1 MKAMAKA
8 YQKFV
13 VVALAMLI
21 ALSSLSNAVAGAL
34 TCLPKACCC
43 TMKTPDMTD
52 HAGQTEMEM
61 PQRCTPK
68 TPAPCC
74 RVEPFQ
80 PKTDMVIS
88 WLPSVTPQRMSLAYV
103 IADDTVKLPQQD
115 CLNAFKSII
124 DNGPL
129 LKIPLVPIYL
139 QTLSI
144 LC

>member
-1 MKAMAKA
+1 MAKA
-8 YQKFV
+8 YKKFV

-21 ALSSLSNAVAGAL
+21 ALGSVSNAVAAAL

-43 TMKTPDMTD
+43 TVKTPNMVG
-52 HAGQTEMEM
+52 HLGQMEMEM

-80 PKTDMVIS
+80 PKTDMMIS
-88 WLPSVTPQRMSLAYV
+88 WLPSDVPQRMSLAHM
-103 IADDTVKLPQQD
+103 IADDTLKLVQQD
-115 CLNAFKSII
+115 SLNAFKSVM
-124 DNGPL
+124 DTGPL

-139 QTLSI
+139 QTLSF